1 LNPEIDIFESMQEL
15 FEHPDLN
22 VKIYILEEI
31 INANISNDDKEEFL
45 LTAIN
50 SDSVKLQE
58 KAVSIFFD
66 KIENPGAIL
75 VKSIISLMCVTH
87 NIKLVDLIIDNIS
100 KFDNRK
106 LISILKD
113 YMTTHLPEFQKNI
126 YFLLVKMD
134 SEESFDLIV
143 KALLDNQDKNS
154 SNFYKDILSKKIKTL
169 SENNL
174 NINIY
179 ADKIQKI
186 LNQVSNFKIK
196 QFFIREL
203 LLLGE
208 QAVLPFFDYYKNSVN
223 REEIIDSLKPV
234 NSQTLYSI
242 FASKIHENENIDT
255 EYFRMIV
262 EIFSK
267 INPEK
272 IFDLISDNSLIGDNE
287 EILVETLKNT
297 RDFSLIVKMLS
308 SGKKTLV
315 LTGLK
320 ICEKF
325 DNPSIHET
333 IKKLLKNPDENVRLN
348 AIKSLS
354 RNSLSEMMPIYKE
367 MLSDPSESVQNEIL
381 GILSKF
387 NDDNVNKM
395 LVEEL
400 NNNHLRDKIIKIL
413 GEKNLDYYIK
423 NFSILNDEARLN
435 MAKTLYKTSDKI
447 IRESIKLTKMP
458 EVEKRYM
465 GVKTMSYILPE
476 KQELILPAFKEL
488 LNDPDSF
495 IRSTIA
501 TSLKDINTPMALIIL
516 LTLLKDPN
524 KRVRANCIE
533 SFMNTSNVEAVKKA
547 LQVFLN
553 DPNNRI
559 RGNAVVVLYKIG
571 DTSAV
576 KHIDNMMN
584 SSDKWMKVTG
594 IYTIGELELE
604 KYAYQLIPYLSDND
618 KDLRKNSLKALIRI
632 DNSKFKTYIKR
643 LTNDMDPEIRQIAND
658 YFKK

>member
-1 LNPEIDIFESMQEL
+1 MNPEIDIFESMQEL

-387 NDDNVNKM
+387 N
-395 LVEEL
+395 
-400 NNNHLRDKIIKIL
+400 
-413 GEKNLDYYIK
+413 
-423 NFSILNDEARLN
+423 
-435 MAKTLYKTSDKI
+435 
-447 IRESIKLTKMP
+447 
-458 EVEKRYM
+458 
-465 GVKTMSYILPE
+465 
-476 KQELILPAFKEL
+476 
-488 LNDPDSF
+488 
-495 IRSTIA
+495 
-501 TSLKDINTPMALIIL
+501 
-516 LTLLKDPN
+516 
-524 KRVRANCIE
+524 
-533 SFMNTSNVEAVKKA
+533 
-547 LQVFLN
+547 
-553 DPNNRI
+553 
-559 RGNAVVVLYKIG
+559 
-571 DTSAV
+571 
-576 KHIDNMMN
+576 
-584 SSDKWMKVTG
+584 
-594 IYTIGELELE
+594 
-604 KYAYQLIPYLSDND
+604 
-618 KDLRKNSLKALIRI
+618 
-632 DNSKFKTYIKR
+632 
-643 LTNDMDPEIRQIAND
+643 
-658 YFKK
+658 